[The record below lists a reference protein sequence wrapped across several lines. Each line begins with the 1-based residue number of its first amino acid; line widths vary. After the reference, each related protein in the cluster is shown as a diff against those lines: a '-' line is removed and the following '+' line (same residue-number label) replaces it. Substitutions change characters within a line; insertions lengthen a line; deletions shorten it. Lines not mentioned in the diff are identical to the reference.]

1 MKAVHINKIKII
13 IPVFFTI
20 ALIIT
25 CGCMQN
31 EANAGT
37 GNGSPGGPGAG
48 SDLASAQGGEMG
60 PGPAAGPSFR
70 EGYYGNNLSLYISE
84 ELDKYPVGE
93 LTGTEK
99 ADILYIA
106 EEEKIGRDLSLMYFD
121 IWGMRSFLNAAG
133 SGQAD
138 LDSMEIL
145 MERYGLE
152 NPVRDERGMFTNTS
166 LQELYTG
173 MVSSGSATAQDA
185 LNNSVTVEEMQIKSL
200 DDAMAATDKEDLKFV
215 YENLRR
221 SSENN
226 LQDFLWSAVNI
237 TERYMGPGPVTIP
250 GIEANETS
258 A

>member
-1 MKAVHINKIKII
+1 MIRMRGKMKAVHINKIKIL

-20 ALIIT
+20 ALVIT
-25 CGCMQN
+25 CGCLQN
-31 EANAGT
+31 EANARAAD
-37 GNGSPGGPGAG
+37 GSPGGLGSG
-48 SDLASAQGGEMG
+48 SDQG

-70 EGYYGNNLSLYISE
+70 EGYYGNSLPVNIFA

-93 LTGTEK
+93 LTGTET

-106 EEEKIGRDLSLMYFD
+106 EEEKLGRDLSLMYFD
-121 IWGMRSFLNAAG
+121 IWGMKSFLNAAG

-145 MERYGLE
+145 MERYGLDD
-152 NPVRDERGMFTNTS
+152 PVRDERGMFTNTS

-185 LNNSVTVEEMQIKSL
+185 LNNSITVEEMQIKSL
-200 DDAMAATDKEDLKFV
+200 DDAMAATDKEDLIFV

-237 TERYMGPGPVTIP
+237 TERYMGPGPVIIP
-250 GIEANETS
+250 GIESNET
-258 A
+258 